1 VEGGTNVTE
10 AGRAHVYEDA
20 LSVREAR
27 AHFFQ
32 AAGLGADGGHTDRFV
47 HFRIG
52 PLRMAFPN
60 FPARRRA
67 VRLHDLHHLAT
78 GYDTTWTGESEI
90 SAWELGSGCGGY
102 LVAWM
107 INLMVLPLGLVLAPG
122 RSWRAFRRGRA
133 SDTLYREAWDER
145 WLLLSVGELRERLG
159 LGRPARRA
167 RVSDHLLYGVYLLP
181 VLSALT
187 AAAGAVWWL
196 LG

>member
-1 VEGGTNVTE
+1 MS
-10 AGRAHVYEDA
+10 AGRVHGYEDA
-20 LSVREAR
+20 LPVREAR

-32 AAGLGADGGHTDRFV
+32 AVGLGADGGHTDHLV

-60 FPARRRA
+60 VPARRRA

-78 GYDTTWTGESEI
+78 GYDTSWTGETEI

-107 INLMVLPLGLVLAPG
+107 INLMVLPLGLVLAPR

-133 SDTLYREAWDER
+133 SDTLYREEWDER
-145 WLLLSVGELRERLG
+145 WLLLSMGELRERLG
-159 LGRPARRA
+159 LERSARRA
-167 RVSDHLLYGVYLLP
+167 RASDGLLYGAFLLP
-181 VLSALT
+181 VV
-187 AAAGAVWWL
+187 AAAAAAVGAVWWL